1 MTSECHSILIVHSAS
16 SHSGKTAICRSLVRD
31 LPFDVYVKLSR
42 HSPHLVIRSLSAG
55 TLPLAEGDTGRLNQ
69 SIRSPLLPPLSD
81 ILLLDGPRSETDEA
95 VLSAI
100 DTWPPETRFLIEGYC
115 TPLPSRSV
123 TMYVLR
129 CPLSPEMKPDTGTM
143 AARADL
149 VVINRFPA
157 CTPPEEAAL
166 LALLRDWNP
175 HVNQV
180 SGSAED
186 PAFIE
191 TVERPCSAFSPRC
204 ATLEKTPADGTL

>member
-1 MTSECHSILIVHSAS
+1 MTSECHCILIVHSSS
-16 SHSGKTAICRSLVRD
+16 SHSGKTAICRSLVHD
-31 LPFDVYVKLSR
+31 LPFDVYIKLSR
-42 HSPHLVIRSLSAG
+42 HSSHLVTRSLAAG
-55 TLPLAEGDTGRLNQ
+55 TLPAGAGDTGRLHQ

-115 TPLPSRSV
+115 TPLPNRSV

-129 CPLSPEMKPDTGTM
+129 CPLSPEMKPDTGIM

-186 PAFIE
+186 SAFIE
-191 TVERPCSAFSPRC
+191 TVEASVLSLLPVLRHA
-204 ATLEKTPADGTL
+204 